1 MSFVTL
7 HQLIAL
13 VHSYGTTVV
22 GVVVALECLG
32 LPVPGESLLIAAA
45 VYAGTTQHLN
55 ILLVFAA
62 AAGGAIVGQVVGYWI
77 GAGVGYRLL
86 HRYGYRIGLTTRRM
100 AYGRAL
106 FRKHGVKV
114 VIAARFIVLL
124 RTIAALLA
132 GANRM
137 SWMRFMA
144 ANVVGSVAW
153 AGLYGFGAYA
163 LGHQAKHLAAPAAI
177 ALSAVVLI
185 GVVVSV
191 LIARRHERRV
201 MHRRRFLRQTM
212 PSSG

>member
-1 MSFVTL
+1 MLFVTT
-7 HQLIAL
+7 HQLVAL
-13 VHSYGTTVV
+13 LHAYGTTVL
-22 GVVVALECLG
+22 GIVVALECLG

-45 VYAGTTQHLN
+45 IYAGTTQELN

-62 AAGGAIVGQVVGYWI
+62 AAGGAILGQIAGYWI
-77 GAGVGYRLL
+77 GVGVGYRLL
-86 HRYGYRIGLTTRRM
+86 HRYGYRIGLNTRRL

-144 ANVVGSVAW
+144 ANVVGSAAW
-153 AGLYGFGAYA
+153 AAIYGFGAYA

-177 ALSAVVLI
+177 GLSVLVLI
-185 GVVVSV
+185 GVVISV
-191 LIARRHERRV
+191 VVARRHERRV
-201 MHRRRFLRQTM
+201 LHRRRYVGHSVPT
-212 PSSG
+212 SG